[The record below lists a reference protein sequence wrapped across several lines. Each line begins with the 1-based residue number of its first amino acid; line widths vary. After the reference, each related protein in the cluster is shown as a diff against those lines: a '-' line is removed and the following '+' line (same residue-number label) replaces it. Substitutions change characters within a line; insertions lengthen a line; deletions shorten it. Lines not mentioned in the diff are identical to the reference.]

1 MSADRSRFVT
11 IRRRLISVPVLV
23 LLGLALLVL
32 VPIWFPVALVYD
44 LVRAPRRLPITRLM
58 LFALCWAWIEI
69 AALVRLAFV
78 WLTGRGGNVAHM
90 TKVQR
95 WWAASILNALR
106 VTAGLRVDI
115 EGLDAYNPSPVI
127 VLPRH
132 ASLVDSVLSVW
143 VVIGPAGLQARTVLK
158 RELLVDPC
166 LDVAGNRMPN
176 YFVDRNAKD
185 PTDELDA
192 LQAMTDGMG
201 PGVAG
206 VIFAEGTRAN
216 PKKRS
221 RALAKIGERDPARA
235 ERLGALRH
243 LMPPRPAGSAAMLAG
258 APDADVVVAWHTG
271 LEGMDTF
278 GGIVRQ
284 VPGFSGRTI
293 RYVVRRI
300 PRAEVPK
307 GDGFT
312 QWLDDTWLGLD
323 REVDAALVAA
333 GMTDPTTAPLA
344 TSTGHT

>member
-1 MSADRSRFVT
+1 MPADGSRLVT
-11 IRRRLISVPVLV
+11 IRRRLISVPVLF

-32 VPIWFPVALVYD
+32 VPIWLPVALIYD
-44 LVRAPRRLPITRLM
+44 LVRAPRRLPITRLL
-58 LFALCWAWIEI
+58 LFGLCWTWIEI
-69 AALVRLAFV
+69 AALVRLTFAWF
-78 WLTGRGGNVAHM
+78 TGRGGNVVHM

-95 WWAASILNALR
+95 WWATCILNALR
-106 VTAGLRVDI
+106 VTAGLRVEI

-143 VVIGPAGLQARTVLK
+143 MVIGPAGLQARTVLK

-176 YFVDRNAKD
+176 YFVDRDAKD
-185 PTDELDA
+185 PSRELDA
-192 LQAMTDGMG
+192 LQAMTTGMG
-201 PGVAG
+201 SGVAG

-216 PKKRS
+216 PVKRT

-235 ERLGALRH
+235 ERLGVLRH

-278 GGIVRQ
+278 GGIVRRL
-284 VPGFSGRTI
+284 PGFSGRTI
-293 RYVVRRI
+293 RYVARRI
-300 PRAEVPK
+300 PRAEVPT
-307 GDGFT
+307 GDAFT
-312 QWLDDTWLGLD
+312 RWLDDTWLGLD
-323 REVDAALVAA
+323 REVDAALTAS
-333 GMTDPTTAPLA
+333 GETDPTAAPG
-344 TSTGHT
+344 TT